1 MANSVEAP
9 PMSVTLK
16 AARILITIQVAFG
29 LVGAGLF
36 LALFFSSFLWQYLPG
51 LAYVAG
57 STALLGWLLSRWNS
71 RRVYL
76 RWSFVAMQVVP
87 VGADVVDMI
96 LYSTVDW
103 RSVVV
108 GNSLGWAVVV
118 LLLLPSAGRWFD
130 KPRELR

>member
-1 MANSVEAP
+1 MP
-9 PMSVTLK
+9 VTLK

-29 LVGAGLF
+29 LVGTGLF
-36 LALFFSSFLWQYLPG
+36 LALFFSSFVWVYLLG
-51 LAYVAG
+51 LAFVAG

-71 RRVYL
+71 RRIYL
-76 RWSFVAMQVVP
+76 RWSLVAMQVVP
-87 VGADVVDMI
+87 AGVEVVDMV

-108 GNSLGWAVVV
+108 GNSFGWVVVV

>member
-9 PMSVTLK
+9 PMPVTLR
-16 AARILITIQVAFG
+16 AARVLITIQVAFG
-29 LVGAGLF
+29 LVGTGLA

-51 LAYVAG
+51 LAYLAG

-76 RWSFVAMQVVP
+76 RWSFISMQVVT
-87 VGADVVDMI
+87 VGADVVDMTVF
-96 LYSTVDW
+96 STVDW
-103 RSVVV
+103 RSVVI
-108 GNSLGWAVVV
+108 GNGFAWTVVV